1 MFVSI
6 AEVWRGET
14 KESMID
20 HFRLDPYLHHLGDRF
35 WRHETPV
42 NHKSTVH
49 IRSRY
54 YYLAG
59 RDMKSYS
66 CSDIIDSIKVLKP
79 RPTVQFLS
87 QS

>member
-1 MFVSI
+1 MFISTLSLSQGRMYLAMFSTFLREKDFSGYYRMIALTRYPCRIMFVSI

-42 NHKSTVH
+42 NHK
-49 IRSRY
+49 
-54 YYLAG
+54 
-59 RDMKSYS
+59 
-66 CSDIIDSIKVLKP
+66 
-79 RPTVQFLS
+79 
-87 QS
+87 